1 VSNSGAFS
9 LLQHPRLQ
17 TALTQLEIATPTPVQ
32 AEAIPAVIEGADVA
46 VCAPTGSGK
55 TLAFL
60 LPMLQLL
67 LTRKTGKGAIRAL
80 VLTPTRELAR
90 QIVSEARK
98 LCEQDMINVVALT
111 GGDSKS
117 AQRDLIATA
126 DLLVAT
132 PGRMSEFVGAQLAD
146 LSNLEFL
153 VVDEADRTLDMGFAD
168 EVTRIAKACAEQRQ
182 TLLYSATLRAK
193 GLGQLLLAMTN
204 PDTLRR
210 IDIAQSATKM
220 QQEKILADDW
230 PHKCQLL
237 AALCRQREFRRAVIF
252 ANTRERV
259 NEIVRSLDSAEV
271 RSLALH
277 GEVEAKIRKQVMA
290 RFSSGQCNILV
301 ATDLAARGLDID
313 GIDLIINAD
322 LPYNVPSF
330 VHRAGRTA
338 RADAGG
344 TVLSLVTAQGWNL
357 MADIE
362 RHLGKAAKFV
372 QLEGLVARYRGPKK
386 IKSSGKAAGKKP
398 VKARAKNA
406 KKDSAEGGK
415 TKKRQRDQKNIGKR
429 RKTAVKATS
438 SSGPKGWVSP
448 SKKSEKDV

>member
-1 VSNSGAFS
+1 MSNSGVFS
-9 LLQHPRLQ
+9 LLKHPRLQ
-17 TALTQLEIATPTPVQ
+17 AALTQLEIDEPTPVQ
-32 AEAIPAVIEGADVA
+32 ARAIPAVLDGADVA

-67 LTRKTGKGAIRAL
+67 LTRKTGRGAVRAL

-90 QIVSEARK
+90 QIVAEARK
-98 LCEQDMINVVALT
+98 LCERDMINVVALT

-117 AQRDLIATA
+117 AQRELIGSA

-132 PGRMSEFVGAQLAD
+132 PGRMSEFVGFQLAD
-146 LSNLEFL
+146 LSNIEFL
-153 VVDEADRTLDMGFAD
+153 VIDEADRTLDMGFSD
-168 EVTRIAKACAEQRQ
+168 EVTRIAKACGEQRQ

-193 GLGQLLLAMTN
+193 GLGQLLLSMTN
-204 PDTLRR
+204 PDTLQR
-210 IDIAQSATKM
+210 IDITQLTTNM
-220 QQEKILADDW
+220 LQEKILADDW

-237 AALCRQREFRRAVIF
+237 AALCQQREFRRAVIF

-259 NEIVRSLDSAEV
+259 NEIVSALDSANV

-277 GEVEAKIRKQVMA
+277 GEVEAKVRKQVMA
-290 RFSSGQCNILV
+290 RFSGGQCNILV
-301 ATDLAARGLDID
+301 ATDLAARGLDIE
-313 GIDLIINAD
+313 GIELIINAD

-338 RADAGG
+338 RADASG

-362 RHLGKAAKFV
+362 RHLGAAAKFV
-372 QLEGLVARYRGPKK
+372 QLDGLVARYRGPKK
-386 IKSSGKAAGKKP
+386 VKSSGKAAGKKP
-398 VKARAKNA
+398 VMSRAKMA
-406 KKDSAEGGK
+406 KKDSAAEGGK
-415 TKKRQRDQKNIGKR
+415 TKNRLRDQKNIGKR
-429 RKTAVKATS
+429 RKTAAAPVAPA
-438 SSGPKGWVSP
+438 GVKGWVSQTN
-448 SKKSEKDV
+448 KKEP

>member
-1 VSNSGAFS
+1 VSNSEAFS

-17 TALTQLEIATPTPVQ
+17 TALAQLEIDIPTPVQ
-32 AEAIPAVIEGADVA
+32 AEAIPAVIDGADVA

-60 LPMLQLL
+60 LPMMQLL
-67 LTRKTGKGAIRAL
+67 LTRKTGRGSIRAL

-98 LCEQDMINVVALT
+98 LCERDMINVVALT

-117 AQRDLIATA
+117 AQRELMAAA

-132 PGRMSEFVGAQLAD
+132 PGRMAEFVGAQLAD

-153 VVDEADRTLDMGFAD
+153 VVDEADRTLDMGFSD
-168 EVTRIAKACAEQRQ
+168 EVTRIAQACPEQRQ
-182 TLLYSATLRAK
+182 TLLYSATLKAK

-210 IDIAQSATKM
+210 IDVNQLASNRR
-220 QQEKILADDW
+220 QEKLLADDW
-230 PHKCQLL
+230 PHKKQLL
-237 AALCRQREFRRAVIF
+237 AALCQQREFRRAVIF
-252 ANTRERV
+252 ANKRDRV
-259 NEIVRSLDSAEV
+259 DEITASLASAEV
-271 RSLALH
+271 PALALH

-290 RFSSGQCNILV
+290 RFSGGQCLILV
-301 ATDLAARGLDID
+301 ATDLAARGLDIE

-338 RADAGG
+338 RADAAG
-344 TVLSLVTAQGWNL
+344 TVVSLVTAQGWNL

-362 RHLGKAAKFV
+362 RHLGQPAKFV
-372 QLEGLVARYRGPKK
+372 QIEGLVARYRGPKK
-386 IKSSGKAAGKKP
+386 IKSSGRAAGKKP
-398 VKARAKNA
+398 VKSRGKNA
-406 KKDSAEGGK
+406 KQAGPESGK
-415 TKKRQRDQKNIGKR
+415 VKNRLRDKKNIGKR
-429 RKTAVKATS
+429 RKPEPSAP
-438 SSGPKGWVSP
+438 SGRQSRGSQTD
-448 SKKSEKDV
+448 KKES